1 MRRILTSV
9 GFASC
14 LILTATPAWS
24 QSNSAWHGYLGFGI
38 PVPVGETDDFLG
50 SKTSW
55 NFGAIYSQPT
65 SNLGIRLDIAYSRFA
80 LDNVEVI
87 DRFGGTGG
95 YARTWDLGLALE
107 VGTSKAKPVRA
118 YLIGGAAAVNVYAAV
133 TEPEVVGGCYWDPW
147 WGYICGSGVA
157 DEIIVDRDTWSF
169 GANGGLGLSYQI
181 QRGPALFVEARYR
194 MAFSKDEECPAS
206 DPTTCSGARASAINT
221 TWVPITFGLRW

>member
-9 GFASC
+9 GLASC
-14 LILTATPAWS
+14 LTLLAAPAWGQNTS
-24 QSNSAWHGYLGFGI
+24 SWHGWLGFGI

-55 NFGAIYSQPT
+55 NFGAIYSPPAAAWG
-65 SNLGIRLDIAYSRFA
+65 LRLDIAYSRFA
-80 LDNVEVI
+80 LDNQEII
-87 DRFGGTGG
+87 DLFRGQDG

-107 VGTSKAKPVRA
+107 LGTNKQKPARFYA
-118 YLIGGAAAVNVYAAV
+118 IGGIAAVNRYEAV

-157 DEIIVDRDTWSF
+157 DEIIVDQDQWAF
-169 GANGGLGLSYQI
+169 GANGGLGFSYQI
-181 QRGPALFVEARYR
+181 QRGPALFVEGRYR
-194 MAFSKDEECPAS
+194 VAFTDSPECPAS
-206 DPTTCSGARASAINT
+206 DPTVCSGARASGINT